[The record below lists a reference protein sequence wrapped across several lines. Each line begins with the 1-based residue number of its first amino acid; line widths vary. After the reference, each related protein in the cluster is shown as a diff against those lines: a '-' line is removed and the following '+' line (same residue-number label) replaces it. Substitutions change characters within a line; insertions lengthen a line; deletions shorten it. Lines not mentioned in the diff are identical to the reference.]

1 VTLTFGF
8 PLTTD
13 NGQLM
18 ILCVGTT
25 PTVQRTMVFP
35 SLVIDEVNRAASVH
49 EHASGKSV
57 NVARVLGVLGEQAVA
72 VGFAGGRRGAFLL
85 EDIAAAG
92 IGHDFVQTLAQTRLC
107 TTVIDQATRQA
118 TELVEE
124 APPATPPEWDALIAR
139 IDTRIAE
146 AKTVVFSGTLAPG
159 APADFC
165 DRWIGRG
172 PTVVVDA
179 KGQAMQRALA
189 ATGGRVI
196 AKLNR
201 AELSQTLGQ
210 NFATE
215 AELFQA
221 MRRAGPV
228 DGWLVVTMGKDGAAA
243 WAEGKLWRVT
253 APRVE
258 VVSAIGS
265 GDAFAAGLVAGMS
278 RGIEEALRLAGACG
292 VANAL
297 TPYSGVVRREDLERL
312 AGEVGVETV

>member
-1 VTLTFGF
+1 
-8 PLTTD
+8 
-13 NGQLM
+13 M

-35 SLVIDEVNRAASVH
+35 HLVIDEVNRAATVH

-57 NVARVLGVLGEQAVA
+57 NVARVLGVLGQQATA
-72 VGFAGGRRGAFLL
+72 VGFAGGRRGQFFL
-85 EDIAAAG
+85 EDIASAG
-92 IGHDFVQTLAQTRLC
+92 ISHDFVTTTAQTRLC
-107 TTVIDQATRQA
+107 TTVIDQTTRHA

-124 APPATPPEWDALIAR
+124 APAASPAEWEALIAR
-139 IDTRIAE
+139 IDAHVTA
-146 AKTVVFSGTLAPG
+146 ANAVVFSGTLAPG

-179 KGQAMQRALA
+179 KGQPMQRALA
-189 ATGGRVI
+189 AQKGRVI

-201 AELSQTLGQ
+201 AELAQTLGQ
-210 NFATE
+210 TLATE
-215 AELFQA
+215 AELFEA
-221 MRRAGPV
+221 MQRAAPS
-228 DGWLVVTMGKDGAAA
+228 DGWIVVTMGKDGAAA

-258 VVSAIGS
+258 VISAIGS
-265 GDAFAAGLVAGMS
+265 GDAFAAGLVAAMP
-278 RGIEEALRLAGACG
+278 RGIEEALRLAAACG

-297 TPYSGVVRREDLERL
+297 TAYSGVVHPKDVTRL
-312 AGEVGVETV
+312 LNQISLTTNH